1 VQQQRASVAKMQVVL
16 SKLVCQESGATWA
29 LSGHGRSLGGT
40 AATTTT
46 GAIALRALIPP
57 GGCPLRTTLHKTN
70 FSFWSPPLPPNYNVE
85 RRTGGRKKKSSPLW
99 TFKSSTLCLGVR
111 GGSEAKYCGRW
122 NAPVTFPRPPSTC
135 H

>member
-1 VQQQRASVAKMQVVL
+1 MQQPRASVAKMQVVL

-85 RRTGGRKKKSSPLW
+85 RRTGGRKKRILSLVDLQVVN
-99 TFKSSTLCLGVR
+99 FVIGGEGGV
-111 GGSEAKYCGRW
+111 
-122 NAPVTFPRPPSTC
+122 
-135 H
+135 